1 MKKIAFAAALA
12 MTLAFPALAE
22 DSVTG
27 VIASID
33 AEERVIVLE
42 DKTRMIVAENVD
54 LSQLEPGAKVKLYTK
69 LDEDGHAAATAVE
82 TVE

>member
-42 DKTRMIVAENVD
+42 DKTRMIVAENVE
-54 LSQLEPGAKVKLYTK
+54 LSQLAPGVKVKLYTK
-69 LDEDGHAAATAVE
+69 LDEDGHAAATEVE